1 MRGYV
6 AGLDLVPVYIRAGA
20 ILPMRSLV
28 EQYVGELDSNPLDIN
43 VYPGPDDDYML
54 HLQDDGVTTTTETA
68 GAYRT
73 TRISHCAV
81 GGGTS
86 TRLER
91 LLDGYTSAEPY
102 YTLWLLAT
110 ARPSS
115 VTIGATALP
124 DAGSETGLAA
134 ATGDAYFWDAAL
146 ETTVVKVFDT
156 RADVTVTVPT

>member
-1 MRGYV
+1 
-6 AGLDLVPVYIRAGA
+6 
-20 ILPMRSLV
+20 
-28 EQYVGELDSNPLDIN
+28 
-43 VYPGPDDDYML
+43 
-54 HLQDDGVTTTTETA
+54 VTTKAETA
-68 GAYRT
+68 GAFRT
-73 TRISHCAV
+73 TRISHRAV
-81 GGGTS
+81 TGGTS
-86 TRLER
+86 VRLER
-91 LLDGYTSAEPY
+91 LVDGYTPPEPY

-156 RADVTVTVPT
+156 RADVTVTVLT